1 MQYPREVTNRP
12 QQNRAHASGGDV
24 RANSNHNAQCRDV
37 PDRGESCSGGW
48 AKQHSTAVSTLVRR
62 SGLTVIGWE
71 FEMDMTLGP
80 SSEGAL
86 HAGERASQTRWDG
99 VESVFS
105 G

>member
-1 MQYPREVTNRP
+1 
-12 QQNRAHASGGDV
+12 V